1 MLEDIDWE
9 KPAKLIVDK
18 ELDLCSKT
26 SRESGFLKT
35 ISEQITLILFA
46 HYNAILRRYRTI
58 LMRRE
63 IGGDYFNLII
73 DTVQVM
79 LIFTYYF
86 TCIVNFLIVIGR
98 RKIKTGW
105 LQTFVK

>member
-1 MLEDIDWE
+1 M
-9 KPAKLIVDK
+9 
-18 ELDLCSKT
+18 
-26 SRESGFLKT
+26 
-35 ISEQITLILFA
+35 
-46 HYNAILRRYRTI
+46 
-58 LMRRE
+58 
-63 IGGDYFNLII
+63 GDYFNLII

-86 TCIVNFLIVIGR
+86 TFIVNFLIVTGR